1 MFRLSGGEMIKP
13 IRKSYVR
20 RDNGNYGYPFPKEF
34 RDCED
39 CTKCIK
45 FNCRHNHVK
54 DKEVYLK

>member
-1 MFRLSGGEMIKP
+1 MIKP